1 VNLREIIEYAVIAA
15 SLVGIAVG
23 ALPGLRMNRAGMA
36 LASAAVL
43 LAIGALSP
51 LEAASSV
58 DISTIA
64 LLLAMMLIV
73 ANLRLAGFFTA
84 AGAKILSIARTPR
97 QLLALIIIASGVLS
111 AVFLNDTICLMLTP
125 LVAEVTRR
133 SKRDPVPYLIG
144 LAVSANIGS
153 CATIVGNPQNMLIGA
168 QSGISFVSFLTSLGP
183 PALACL
189 AIAWLVVVLAFPH
202 EFSQGGLLS
211 TSPTGPR
218 EPAAYKPL
226 MYKSFAASLLMVVLL
241 VTGIEPA
248 VAALAAAAVLLV
260 TRRVNPERVF
270 SEVDFSLLVFFS
282 GLFVLTKAVEGTTVF
297 KSIFEAATPLLGGT
311 GSAPIWTLSGLSAL
325 FSNLISNVPAVM
337 LERPLIPLFGDQ
349 TLAWKTL
356 ALSSTFAGNLTL
368 LGSVANLIVAE
379 GARKAGIKLGFGA
392 YLRVGLPLT
401 VITLAVGT
409 AWLVFI
415 G

>member
-1 VNLREIIEYAVIAA
+1 MSLGSVLEYIIIAA
-15 SLVGIAVG
+15 SIAGIAIG

-36 LASAAVL
+36 LAGAAVL
-43 LAIGALSP
+43 LAIGAVSP
-51 LEAASSV
+51 LEAAAAV

-84 AGAKILSIARTPR
+84 AGARIMAAARSPR
-97 QLLALIIIASGVLS
+97 QLLALIVAASGILS
-111 AVFLNDTICLMLTP
+111 AVFLNDTMCLMLTP
-125 LVAEVTRR
+125 LVIEVTRR
-133 SKRDPVPYLIG
+133 SGRNPVPYLIG
-144 LAVSANIGS
+144 VAVSANIGS

-168 QSGISFVSFLTSLGP
+168 QSGIPFTAFLASLGP

-189 AIAWLVVVLAFPH
+189 LVAWIAVVIAFPR
-202 EFSQGGLLS
+202 EFAKGGMLS
-211 TSPTGPR
+211 AAPTAPTGH
-218 EPAAYKPL
+218 ASYKPL
-226 MYKSFAASLLMVVLL
+226 LYKSFAAAGLMIVLL
-241 VTGIEPA
+241 VAGMEPA
-248 VAALAAAAVLLV
+248 VASLAAAAVLLV

-270 SEVDFSLLVFFS
+270 AEVDFSLLVFFS
-282 GLFVLTKAVEGTTVF
+282 GLFVLTKAVEGT
-297 KSIFEAATPLLGGT
+297 AAFALAFDAAEPLLGGS
-311 GSAPIWTLSGLSAL
+311 GGRPIWALSGLTAL

-337 LERPLIPLFGDQ
+337 LERPLVPLFGD
-349 TLAWKTL
+349 TDRAWKAL

-379 GARKAGIKLGFGA
+379 GARKAGIRLSFGA

-401 VITLAVGT
+401 LATLAIGT
-409 AWLVFI
+409 AWLAAF

>member
-1 VNLREIIEYAVIAA
+1 VAAKEFLEYCVIAA
-15 SLVGIAVG
+15 SIVGIAIG

-36 LASAAVL
+36 LAAAAIL
-43 LAIGALSP
+43 LAIGAVSP
-51 LEAASSV
+51 VEAAAAV
-58 DISTIA
+58 DVSTIA

-84 AGAKILSIARTPR
+84 AGARVLAAARSPR
-97 QLLALIIIASGVLS
+97 QLLALIVAASGILS
-111 AVFLNDTICLMLTP
+111 AVFLNDTMCLMLTP

-133 SKRDPVPYLIG
+133 SGRDPVPYLIG
-144 LAVSANIGS
+144 VAVSANIGS

-168 QSGISFVSFLTSLGP
+168 QSGIPFAAFLASLGP

-189 AIAWLVVVLAFPH
+189 LLAWLAIVLCFPK
-202 EFSQGGLLS
+202 EFARGASLAATPS
-211 TSPTGPR
+211 GPGR
-218 EPAAYKPL
+218 AAGYKPL
-226 MYKSFAASLLMVVLL
+226 MYKSFAAAGLMIVLL
-241 VTGIEPA
+241 VAGFEPA
-248 VAALAAAAVLLV
+248 VASLAAAAVLLV

-270 SEVDFSLLVFFS
+270 AEVDFSLLVFFS
-282 GLFVLTKAVEGTTVF
+282 GLFVLTKAVEGTAAF
-297 KSIFEAATPLLGGT
+297 SLAFEAAKPVLGGS
-311 GSAPIWTLSGLSAL
+311 GDRPIWALSGLTAL

-337 LERPLIPLFGDQ
+337 LERPLVPLFADPEK
-349 TLAWKTL
+349 AWKAL

-379 GARKAGIKLGFGA
+379 GARKAGVRLSFGA

-401 VITLAVGT
+401 LATLAIGT
-409 AWLVFI
+409 AWLAMA